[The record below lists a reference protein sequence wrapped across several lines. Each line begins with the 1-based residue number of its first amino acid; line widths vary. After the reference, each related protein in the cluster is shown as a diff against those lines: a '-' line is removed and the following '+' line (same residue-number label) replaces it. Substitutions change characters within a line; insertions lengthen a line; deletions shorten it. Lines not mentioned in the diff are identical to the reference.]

1 MFLPLDFSRA
11 ALLLSA
17 FCFLTFLFGFP
28 MAAPFDMRTLNP
40 PQIEAVRHKDGPLLI
55 LAGAGTGK
63 TRVITCRIA
72 WMISQGV
79 PPEQILAV
87 TFTNKA
93 SREMRERVAGMLGR
107 DTAARVTVGT
117 FHSFGAGLLRRHIG
131 RLGYSAKFG
140 IASQSYQVGLV
151 KEIMGGVGAVGE
163 GYDAEKFQ
171 ARISLAK
178 NALRTP
184 DDEFAAA
191 AFPVDRKFAEVYD
204 LYRRRMKMMD
214 LLDFDD
220 LLVLV
225 LELWT
230 RFPDVLEKHREQ
242 FRYLM
247 VDEYQDTN
255 PVQFQIV
262 RTLAGPRAN
271 LCVVGDDDQSIYAW
285 RGATVDNILRFEA
298 NFDGMPVKVIRLEQ
312 NYRSTNNILEA
323 ANHVIKNNPLRH
335 GKKLWSG
342 KEKGEPLVCVRVT
355 DDEAEGKLV
364 ADIARELQQTKKHAW
379 HDLAVLYRSNHQSRI
394 FELALRQAKIPYTI
408 VGGKSFYERKEV
420 LDGISLL
427 QAAWNPRDDLALLR
441 VLNVPPRGVGEKS
454 VERLKELQRVSSLPL
469 QQILGENEFL
479 HDLQSATAV
488 EAVRSFRACLEKH
501 RELFSQPGGLAGK
514 VESLFQESGYL
525 DGLLKLYKQREDA
538 MGRRENL
545 LEFVNAAAEFEQ
557 REGAAAGLGAFL
569 ERFTLMDMNDK
580 DEATSREDR
589 GVTLMTVHAA
599 KGLEFP
605 AVVIVGLEHGLFPH
619 EMAVD
624 EGHTDE
630 ERRLFYVA
638 ITRAQKTLYLAH
650 CERRK
655 VRGNPVRRRPSEFLD
670 ELPTE
675 LIEHHTPET
684 VFKPASREDVSDFL
698 AQMKARLA
706 KK

>member
-1 MFLPLDFSRA
+1 
-11 ALLLSA
+11 
-17 FCFLTFLFGFP
+17 
-28 MAAPFDMRTLNP
+28 MAAPFDIRTLNK
-40 PQIEAVRHKDGPLLI
+40 PQIDAVRHQDGPLLI

-72 WMISQGV
+72 WLISQGV

-93 SREMRERVAGMLGR
+93 SREMRERVAEMLGR
-107 DTAARVTVGT
+107 ETAGRVTVGT
-117 FHSFGAGLLRRHIG
+117 FHSFGAALLRRHIG
-131 RLGYSAKFG
+131 RLGYSPKFA
-140 IASQSYQVGLV
+140 IASPSYQVGLV
-151 KEIMGGVGAVGE
+151 KEIMGQVGALGE
-163 GYDAEKFQ
+163 GYDSEKFQ
-171 ARISLAK
+171 NRISLAK
-178 NALRTP
+178 NALSTP
-184 DDEFAAA
+184 DDEFAKA
-191 AFPVDRKFAEVYD
+191 AFPVDRKFAEVYGIY
-204 LYRRRMKMMD
+204 LTRMKMMD

-225 LELWT
+225 LELWNH
-230 RFPDVLEKHREQ
+230 FPELLEKHREQ
-242 FRYLM
+242 YRYLM

-255 PVQFQIV
+255 QVQFQIV

-285 RGATVDNILRFEA
+285 RGATVDNILRFGA
-298 NFDGMPVKVIRLEQ
+298 NFDGAEVKVIRLEQ

-323 ANHVIKNNPLRH
+323 ANQVIKNNPLRH

-342 KEKGEPLVCVRVT
+342 KEKGDPLLCVRVT

-364 ADIARELQQTKKHAW
+364 AEIARELQHTQKHAY
-379 HDLAVLYRSNHQSRI
+379 HDMAVLYRSNHQSRI

-420 LDGISLL
+420 LDAISLL

-454 VERLKELQRVSSLPL
+454 VEHLKELQRISTLPL
-469 QQILGENEFL
+469 QQLLTENEFL
-479 HDLQSATAV
+479 HHLQSSTTVA
-488 EAVRSFRACLEKH
+488 AVREFRACLDQH
-501 RELFSQPGGLAGK
+501 HALFNEPGRLAAK
-514 VESLFQESGYL
+514 IESLLRQSGYL
-525 DGLLKLYKQREDA
+525 DGLLKIYKQREDA

-545 LEFVNAAAEFEQ
+545 LEFVNAAAEFEE
-557 REGAAAGLGAFL
+557 REGAGAGLGGFL
-569 ERFTLMDMNDK
+569 ERFTLRDMNDK
-580 DEATSREDR
+580 NEATSKDER

-605 AVVIVGLEHGLFPH
+605 AVIIVGLEHGLFPH

-638 ITRAQKTLYLAH
+638 ITRAQKTLYLSH

-655 VRGNPVRRRPSEFLD
+655 VRGAPVRRRPSEFLD
-670 ELPTE
+670 ELPAE
-675 LIEHHTPET
+675 LVEHHTPES
-684 VFKPASREDVSDFL
+684 VFKPASAETVTDAL
-698 AQMKARLA
+698 AQMRAMFG

>member
-1 MFLPLDFSRA
+1 MH
-11 ALLLSA
+11 
-17 FCFLTFLFGFP
+17 
-28 MAAPFDMRTLNP
+28 APFDMRTLNP
-40 PQIEAVRHKDGPLLI
+40 PQVEAVRHKDGPLLI

-72 WMISQGV
+72 WMVSQGV

-93 SREMRERVAGMLGR
+93 ARELRERVAGMLGKEC
-107 DTAARVTVGT
+107 AGRVTAGT

-151 KEIMGGVGAVGE
+151 KEIMGHAGAVGE
-163 GYDAEKFQ
+163 GFDSERFQ

-184 DDEFAAA
+184 ADEADAAV
-191 AFPVDRKFAEVYD
+191 FPADHKFAEVYAEY
-204 LYRRRMKMMD
+204 LRRMKMMD

-225 LELWT
+225 LELWN
-230 RFPDVLEKHREQ
+230 RFPELLEKHREQ
-242 FRYLM
+242 YRYLM

-285 RGATVDNILRFEA
+285 RGATVDNILRFES
-298 NFDGMPVKVIRLEQ
+298 NFGGTPVKVIRLEQ
-312 NYRSTNNILEA
+312 NYRSTNTILEA

-342 KEKGEPLVCVRVT
+342 KEKGDPLVCVRVP
-355 DDEAEGKLV
+355 DDEAEGKFV
-364 ADIARELQQTKKHAW
+364 ADLLSELRASKNIPYS
-379 HDLAVLYRSNHQSRI
+379 DMAVLYRSNHQSRV
-394 FELALRQAKIPYTI
+394 FEEKLRTALRPVPYTI
-408 VGGKSFYERKEV
+408 VGGQSFFERKEV
-420 LDGISLL
+420 LDAISLL
-427 QAAWNPRDDLALLR
+427 QAAWNPKDDLALLR

-454 VERLKELQRVSSLPL
+454 VERLKELQRVSGLPL
-469 QQILGENEFL
+469 QRLLVENEFL
-479 HDLQSATAV
+479 RDLPSAQSVA
-488 EAVRSFRACLEKH
+488 AVREFHACLEKH
-501 RELFSQPGGLAGK
+501 RELFAQHGGLAGK
-514 VESLFQESGYL
+514 VEALLRESGYL
-525 DGLLKLYKQREDA
+525 DGLLKIYRQREDA
-538 MGRRENL
+538 ESRRENL
-545 LEFVNAAAEFEQ
+545 MEFVNSAAEFEGH
-557 REGAAAGLGAFL
+557 RGGGLGDFL
-569 ERFTLMDMNDK
+569 ELHTLRDMNDRE
-580 DEATSREDR
+580 EAAGRAER

-605 AVVIVGLEHGLFPH
+605 VVVIVGLEHGLFPH

-638 ITRAQKTLYLAH
+638 VTRAQRLLYLSH

-655 VRGNPVRRRPSEFLD
+655 VRGTPQRRRPSEFLD
-670 ELPTE
+670 ELPAE
-675 LIEHHTPET
+675 LVEHHTPES
-684 VFKPASREDVSDFL
+684 VFKPASREEASD
-698 AQMKARLA
+698 AIARMKAMFA

>member
-1 MFLPLDFSRA
+1 
-11 ALLLSA
+11 
-17 FCFLTFLFGFP
+17 
-28 MAAPFDMRTLNP
+28 MAAPFDIRTLNK
-40 PQIEAVRHKDGPLLI
+40 PQVEAVRHKDGPLLI

-72 WMISQGV
+72 WLISQGV

-93 SREMRERVAGMLGR
+93 SREMRERVGGMLGQE
-107 DTAARVTVGT
+107 TASRVTVGT
-117 FHSFGAGLLRRHIG
+117 FHSFGAGLLRKHIAK
-131 RLGYSAKFG
+131 LGYSPKFA

-151 KEIMGGVGAVGE
+151 KEIMGEVGAVGE
-163 GYDAEKFQ
+163 GFDSEKFQ
-171 ARISLAK
+171 NRISLAK

-184 DDEFAAA
+184 DDEFEAS
-191 AFPVDRKFAEVYD
+191 AFPVDRKCAEVYG
-204 LYRRRMKMMD
+204 LYLRRMKMMD

-225 LELWT
+225 LELWN
-230 RFPDVLEKHREQ
+230 RFPELLEKHRDQ
-242 FRYLM
+242 YRYLM

-255 PVQFQIV
+255 PVQFQLV
-262 RTLAGPRAN
+262 RALAGPRAN
-271 LCVVGDDDQSIYAW
+271 LCVVGDDDQSIYGW
-285 RGATVDNILRFEA
+285 RGATVDNILRFAE
-298 NFDGMPVKVIRLEQ
+298 NFDGAEVRVIRLEQ
-312 NYRSTNNILEA
+312 NYRSTNNILAA

-342 KEKGEPLVCVRVT
+342 KEKGDPLLCVRVS

-364 ADIARELQQTKKHAW
+364 ADIVRELQQTKKHPC
-379 HDLAVLYRSNHQSRI
+379 HDMAVLYRSNHQSRI

-441 VLNVPPRGVGEKS
+441 VLNVPPRGIGEKS
-454 VERLKELQRVSSLPL
+454 VERLKELQRLSTLPL

-479 HDLQSATAV
+479 HDLPSAAAV
-488 EAVRSFRACLEKH
+488 AAVRDFRACLEKH
-501 RELFSQPGGLAGK
+501 HALFNEPGGLAGK
-514 VESLFQESGYL
+514 VESLFRESGYL
-525 DGLLKLYKQREDA
+525 DGLLKLYKQRDEA
-538 MGRRENL
+538 MSRRENL
-545 LEFVNAAAEFEQ
+545 LEFINAAAEFEA
-557 REGAAAGLGAFL
+557 REGAGEGLGGFL
-569 ERFTLMDMNDK
+569 QRFTLMDMNDK
-580 DEATSREDR
+580 SEAVSKEDR

-605 AVVIVGLEHGLFPH
+605 AVIIVGLEHGLFPH

-638 ITRAQKTLYLAH
+638 ITRAQKTLYLSH

-655 VRGNPVRRRPSEFLD
+655 VRGTPQRRRPSEFLD
-670 ELPTE
+670 ELPAE
-675 LIEHHTPET
+675 LLDHHTPDS
-684 VFKPASREDVSDFL
+684 VFKPASHEEAADAIAR
-698 AQMKARLA
+698 MKAMLA